1 MPNIPHFYMT
11 SEEFFDQLKER
22 PEGLS
27 GSDWPLP
34 DLSKGSSNEQDVPLP
49 DFEGHRLSLEPDFI
63 WHYRKKFLAANYH
76 YVEIPKL
83 LLISQM
89 YILAMVYNETF
100 HPLVDDL
107 ISNMEANIRDS
118 KPYDS
123 AATQFAPEKSSSKK
137 SHIFSKR
144 LDAWLPFCL
153 FATLRKRKNRYTTY
167 RPFLK
172 KIPLLVFNL
181 LMHPG

>member
-1 MPNIPHFYMT
+1 MT

-34 DLSKGSSNEQDVPLP
+34 DLSKGSNNEQDVPLP

-123 AATQFAPEKSSSKK
+123 AATQFAPEKPSSKK

-144 LDAWLPFCL
+144 LDAWLPS
-153 FATLRKRKNRYTTY
+153 
-167 RPFLK
+167 
-172 KIPLLVFNL
+172 LLL
-181 LMHPG
+181 